1 MRAFVS
7 AVVVAVVLAGA
18 SAYVLNDMTGEKA
31 YQTFSTA
38 GARVGEPGNNLVGP
52 GWYAPRQGG

>member
-31 YQTFSTA
+31 YQTFSTK
-38 GARVGEPGNNLVGP
+38 GARVGDPGNNLVGR
-52 GWYAPRQGG
+52 GWYAPGQGG